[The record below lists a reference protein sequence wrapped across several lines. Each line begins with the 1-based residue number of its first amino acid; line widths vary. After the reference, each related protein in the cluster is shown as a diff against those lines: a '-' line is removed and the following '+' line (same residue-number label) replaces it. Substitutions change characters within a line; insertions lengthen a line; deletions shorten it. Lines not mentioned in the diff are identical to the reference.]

1 MKLVRQSLVFVL
13 ACLALVTCSSDPAGP
28 ANGAVESIVVSPA
41 NPTVALGASVG
52 LNAQVMDV
60 NGAFIDR
67 SVHWASE
74 DETIATVSEFGVVTA
89 RKLGTV
95 QVAASTSGRSGFAQ
109 ITVTTIPVATLQI
122 VPGNKALL
130 VEESFQ
136 FNAQV
141 RDISGRLLTDRPVT
155 WSSNNEGV
163 ATVSATGLVTAL
175 SPGGAIITATSEG
188 KSAPSSVTV
197 SAIPVASVRV
207 TPTTLSLVD
216 GQTAQL
222 QAEPLDAQGE
232 PLVGRVILW
241 STSSAAVATVT
252 STGQV
257 TANVPGTVTITATC
271 EGQRGTVVVTV
282 NPPSPNVVVVTP
294 AQVLVQQGATAQL
307 SAQVLDTL
315 GRVIPNSPVTFTS
328 SNAAVAAISPTGL
341 LTGVSQGGA
350 TISATS
356 GGKTGTAQVT
366 VTHVPVASVAVTPN
380 APTIQVGKTV
390 ALTAEALSGSG
401 QLLSGRTVAWSS
413 GTPSVAQVA
422 ATGVVTGM
430 SSGTAVVFA
439 SIDGVL
445 GWANVTVVQVPV
457 ASVTITPATPTVA
470 VGQTT
475 QLTAVTQDAAGT
487 ILQGRVVSWST
498 SAAAIADVNNAGI
511 VTGVT
516 TGTATITATS
526 EGQTG
531 TATVTVSPG
540 VRTLTVTPDTATLAP
555 LGTIQLTAVVRDA
568 SGAIITPGINWS
580 TSNSAVAKV
589 SNSGKVTA
597 LVPGVAIITARTGS
611 GSNLATG
618 TATITVQ

>member
-1 MKLVRQSLVFVL
+1 MKLVRRSLVFIL
-13 ACLALVTCSSDPAGP
+13 ACLALATCSSDPAGP

-52 LNAQVMDV
+52 LNAQVMDI
-60 NGAFIDR
+60 NGASVDR
-67 SVHWASE
+67 TVHWASE

-109 ITVTTIPVATLQI
+109 ITVTAIPVATLQI

-141 RDISGRLLTDRPVT
+141 RDVSGRLLTDRPVT

-197 SAIPVASVRV
+197 SAIPVATVRV
-207 TPTTLSLVD
+207 SPATLSLVD

-222 QAEPLDAQGE
+222 QAEPLDAQGQ
-232 PLVGRVILW
+232 PLVDRVILW
-241 STSSAAVATVT
+241 STSNASIATVT
-252 STGQV
+252 STGLV
-257 TANVPGTVTITATC
+257 TAHVPGTVVITATC
-271 EGQRGTVVVTV
+271 EGQRGTVTVTV
-282 NPPSPNVVVVTP
+282 NLPAPNVVVVTP
-294 AQVLVQQGATAQL
+294 AQVLLQQGATTQL
-307 SAQVLDTL
+307 TAQVLDAL
-315 GRVIPNSPVTFTS
+315 GRVVPSSLVTFTS
-328 SNAAVAAISPTGL
+328 SNAAVAAISPSGL
-341 LTGVSQGGA
+341 LTGVAPGAA

-356 GGKTGTAQVT
+356 GGMTGTAQVT
-366 VTHVPVASVAVTPN
+366 VTNVPVASVAVTPN

-390 ALTAEALSGSG
+390 ALTAQALNGSG
-401 QLLSGRTVAWSS
+401 QPLPGRTVAWSS
-413 GTPSVAQVA
+413 GTPSVATVD
-422 ATGVVTGM
+422 ATGLVTGVG
-430 SSGTAVVFA
+430 SGTAVVFA

-445 GWANVTVVQVPV
+445 GWADITVVQVPV
-457 ASVTITPATPTVA
+457 ASVTITPATPSVT

-475 QLTAVTQDAAGT
+475 QLTAVTQDAAGNT
-487 ILQGRVVSWST
+487 LQGRVVSWST
-498 SAAAIADVNNAGI
+498 SAAAIADVNSSGV

-531 TATVTVSPG
+531 TATVTVSAG
-540 VRTLTVTPDTATLAP
+540 VRTVTVTPSTATLAP
-555 LGTIQLTAVVRDA
+555 SGTLQLTAVVRDG
-568 SGAIITPGINWS
+568 SGAIITPNVNWS
-580 TSNSAVAKV
+580 TSNAAVAVV
-589 SNSGKVTA
+589 SNTGKVTA
-597 LVPGVAIITARTGS
+597 LLPGVAVITARTGS
-611 GSNLATG
+611 GNNLATG

>member
-13 ACLALVTCSSDPAGP
+13 ACLALATCSSDPAGP

-41 NPTVALGASVG
+41 ISTVALGASVG

-60 NGAFIDR
+60 NGAFVDR

-109 ITVTTIPVATLQI
+109 ITVTTIPVASLQI

-141 RDISGRLLTDRPVT
+141 RDVGGRLLTDRPVT
-155 WSSNNEGV
+155 WTSNNEGV

-197 SAIPVASVRV
+197 SAIPVATVRV
-207 TPTTLSLVD
+207 TPATLSLVD

-222 QAEPLDAQGE
+222 QAEPLDAQGK
-232 PLVGRVILW
+232 PLVDRVILW
-241 STSSAAVATVT
+241 STSNASIATVT
-252 STGQV
+252 STGLV
-257 TANVPGTVTITATC
+257 TAHVPGTVVITATC
-271 EGQRGTVVVTV
+271 EGQRGTVAVTV
-282 NPPSPNVVVVTP
+282 NLPAPNVIVVTP
-294 AQVLVQQGATAQL
+294 AQVLLQQGATTQL
-307 SAQVLDTL
+307 TAQVLDAL
-315 GRVIPNSPVTFTS
+315 GRVVPSGVVTFTS
-328 SNAAVAAISPTGL
+328 SHPAVAAISPSGL
-341 LTGVSQGGA
+341 LTGVASGAA

-356 GGKTGTAQVT
+356 GGLTGTAQVT
-366 VTHVPVASVAVTPN
+366 VTNVPVTSVAVTPN

-390 ALTAEALSGSG
+390 ALTAQALSGSG
-401 QLLSGRTVAWSS
+401 QPLPGRTVAWSS
-413 GTPSVAQVA
+413 GTPSVATVD
-422 ATGVVTGM
+422 ATGLVTGVG
-430 SSGTAVVFA
+430 SGTAVVFA

-457 ASVTITPATPTVA
+457 ASVTITPATPTVT

-475 QLTAVTQDAAGT
+475 QLTAVTKDAAGNT
-487 ILQGRVVSWST
+487 LQGRVVSWST
-498 SAAAIADVNNAGI
+498 SAAAIANVNSSGV

-531 TATVTVSPG
+531 TATVTVGPG
-540 VRTLTVTPDTATLAP
+540 VRTLTVTPSTATIAP
-555 LGTIQLTAVVRDA
+555 LGTVQLTAVVRDG
-568 SGAIITPGINWS
+568 SGAIITPNVTWS
-580 TSNSAVAKV
+580 TSNAAVAVV
-589 SNSGKVTA
+589 SNNGKVTA
-597 LVPGVAIITARTGS
+597 LLPGVAIITARTGS